1 MDGLAATAR
10 MHGCVMAVYF
20 QIFLI
25 LAHPVHRAGRITVL
39 SLNFSITSCHFLIRK
54 LRSDGNENIVFWKGI
69 PYSEI
74 LYSKRV
80 LSNDKL
86 LCVCGYKIPF
96 NPTIFFA
103 DILHLRKTGAIPWKQ
118 RGLFCLPTQKLTIN
132 RGQWVHMPT
141 LCRQSRMNIFIQSNR
156 HIRVPQNLAQTFYI
170 LPVVNAIG
178 DRTMSGN
185 LEIT

>member
-1 MDGLAATAR
+1 MDGLAATARMCGCVMTVYFQSMDGLAATAR

-25 LAHPVHRAGRITVL
+25 LAHPVHCAGRITVL

-54 LRSDGNENIVFWKGI
+54 LRSDGNENTVFWKGI

-103 DILHLRKTGAIPWKQ
+103 DIPHLRKTKLEKIVNFRFLPFTWH
-118 RGLFCLPTQKLTIN
+118 LFYFYLYELSTEY
-132 RGQWVHMPT
+132 
-141 LCRQSRMNIFIQSNR
+141 SIFIR
-156 HIRVPQNLAQTFYI
+156 FLIRPFLT
-170 LPVVNAIG
+170 
-178 DRTMSGN
+178 
-185 LEIT
+185 